1 MAAILGCFLYYKIAL
16 EVEYF
21 IQFTPGW
28 SFKYHKISRIST
40 ILENKLFKTSAGSR
54 SVLTSLLFSIK

>member
-1 MAAILGCFLYYKIAL
+1 MATILGCFLYYKSAL

-21 IQFTPGW
+21 IQFTQVA
-28 SFKYHKISRIST
+28 SFEYHEISRFST
-40 ILENKLFKTSAGSR
+40 ILENEIFKISAVSR